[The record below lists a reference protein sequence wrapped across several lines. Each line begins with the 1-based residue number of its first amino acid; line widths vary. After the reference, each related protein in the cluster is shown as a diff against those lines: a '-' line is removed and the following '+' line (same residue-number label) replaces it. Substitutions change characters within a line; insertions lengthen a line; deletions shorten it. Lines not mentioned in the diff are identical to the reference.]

1 MRVKQSLGIFIFSL
15 AVLLATG
22 CTVGPNYKRPSSPT
36 PPSFKEMPPAGWKT
50 AQPSE
55 ATDRGKWWEIYNDAE
70 LARLEEQVNISN
82 QNIKV
87 VEAQYRQARD
97 SVVIARSGL
106 FPTLS
111 VSPGVTNARSSA
123 TLSQQNLVNFVAG
136 SRTEYTLPVQA
147 SYTVDLWGSIRR
159 GVTAARANAQ
169 FSAAQLA
176 NARLTF
182 ESQLAQ
188 FYFQLR
194 GLDAQE
200 ALLKRTV
207 AAYQQNLDLT
217 KARAEAGVVAQS
229 DVLQA
234 QTQLANAQ
242 AELVDIG
249 VLRAQYEHAVAV
261 LTGVPPANLTLAAAP
276 LNILPPPVP
285 VALPSALLER
295 RPDIAQAERQAAAAN
310 EQIGIAKAAYYPAL
324 TLSATAGFQSTSP
337 GNWLTWPSRFWTAGP
352 QLAELLFNGGRRR
365 AQVDLEQAAYDATA
379 ANYRQTVLTAFQQVE
394 DDLSTLRVLEQEA
407 AAQQEAVRDAAET
420 LDIIMEQYKAGTAN
434 YLQVVVAQATLFQ
447 NERNEIDV
455 QTRRMVASVAL
466 VEALGG
472 GWDTSQLP
480 R

>member
-1 MRVKQSLGIFIFSL
+1 MRNSMAISLL
-15 AVLLATG
+15 ASTVLFATG
-22 CTVGPNYKRPSSPT
+22 CTVGPNYKRPSAPT
-36 PPSFKEMPPAGWKT
+36 PPSFKEAPPAGWKN
-50 AQPSE
+50 AQPNE
-55 ATDRGKWWEIYNDAE
+55 AADRGKWWEIYKDPE
-70 LARLEEQVNISN
+70 LGRLEDQVRISN
-82 QNIKV
+82 QNIKI
-87 VEAQYRQARD
+87 VEAQYREGRD

-106 FPTLS
+106 FPTVS
-111 VSPGVTNARSSA
+111 VAPGVTNARSSA
-123 TLSQQNLVNFVAG
+123 NLSRQQLVNFIAG
-136 SRTEYTLPVQA
+136 SRTQYTLPVDA

-169 FSAAQLA
+169 FSAADLA
-176 NARLTF
+176 NARLTY

-207 AAYQQNLDLT
+207 AAYQQNLELT
-217 KARAEAGVVAQS
+217 KARAEVGVVAQS

-234 QTQLANAQ
+234 QTQLSTAQ

-249 VLRAQYEHAVAV
+249 VSRAQYEHAVAV
-261 LTGVPPANLTLAAAP
+261 LTGVPPADLTLAAAP
-276 LNILPPPVP
+276 LNAVPPPVP
-285 VALPSALLER
+285 VAVPSALLER
-295 RPDIAQAERQAAAAN
+295 RPDIARAERQAAAAN
-310 EQIGIAKAAYYPAL
+310 EQIGIAKAAYFPTL

-365 AQVDLEQAAYDATA
+365 AQEDIERAAYDAA
-379 ANYRQTVLTAFQQVE
+379 AASYRQTVLTAFQQIE
-394 DDLSTLRVLEQEA
+394 DDLSALRVLEQEES
-407 AAQQEAVRDAAET
+407 AQQEAVRDASQT

-447 NERNEIDV
+447 NERNEIEV

-466 VEALGG
+466 IEALGG

-480 R
+480 K